1 MSRDLSG
8 QVALVT
14 GGAGGGIGEATAR
27 KLAREGAVVA
37 LTDRHADRTA
47 EVARSI
53 LEETS
58 GARVEGFVLD
68 VADRSAIDRVLDD
81 VEAQLGGID
90 ILVNNAGINVQAPI
104 HEIAPSDWDTSL
116 AVDLSGPQH
125 LCRRVLPG
133 MMERGTGA
141 IVNVSSV
148 ASTGHATELDAAYA
162 VAKAGLNGLTRAVA
176 LQGGPRGVRCNAV
189 APGVVWTRFTRK
201 YAERLAPQIERT
213 PLRRFAE
220 PEDVANVIC
229 FLCSDESRH
238 VTGEVIAVSGGVHL
252 GV

>member
-1 MSRDLSG
+1 MSGSLSG
-8 QVALVT
+8 RVALVT
-14 GGAGGGIGEATAR
+14 GAAGGGIGEATAR
-27 KLAREGAVVA
+27 RLAREGAIVA
-37 LTDRHADRTA
+37 LSDRHAGRAT
-47 EVARSI
+47 EVARAI
-53 LEETS
+53 LEEVE
-58 GARVEGFVLD
+58 GARVESIVLD
-68 VADRSAIDRVLDD
+68 VADRSAIDRVVNE
-81 VEAQLGGID
+81 VEVRFGGID
-90 ILVNNAGINVQAPI
+90 VLVNNAGINVQALI
-104 HEIAPSDWDTSL
+104 HEVAPEDWDASL

-125 LCRRVLPG
+125 LCSRVLPG
-133 MMERGTGA
+133 MMERAKGA

-148 ASTGHATELDAAYA
+148 ASTGHATELDATYA

-176 LQGGPRGVRCNAV
+176 LQGGPHGVRCNAV

-220 PEDVANVIC
+220 PEDIANVIC

>member
-1 MSRDLSG
+1 M
-8 QVALVT
+8 
-14 GGAGGGIGEATAR
+14 
-27 KLAREGAVVA
+27 
-37 LTDRHADRTA
+37 
-47 EVARSI
+47 
-53 LEETS
+53 
-58 GARVEGFVLD
+58 LD
-68 VADRSAIDRVLDD
+68 VADRAAIDRVVGD
-81 VEAQLGGID
+81 VEARIGGID

-104 HEIAPSDWDTSL
+104 HEIDPADWDTSL

-125 LCRRVLPG
+125 LCSRVLPG
-133 MMERGTGA
+133 MMARGRGA

-176 LQGGPRGVRCNAV
+176 LQGGPHGVRCNAV

-201 YAERLAPQIERT
+201 YAERLSPQIERT

-220 PEDVANVIC
+220 PEDIANVIF

-238 VTGEVIAVSGGVHL
+238 VTGEVIAVSGGIHL